1 MLRFVRPGSGFEP
14 NFELTEKVKVNGEDE
29 HPLFTFL
36 KVGQCVKLVAA
47 VMERRYTLR
56 VR

>member
-47 VMERRYTLR
+47 VMERRYTLH